1 MRMRLDKNIYILILF
16 LSSKLLTNLSLVS
29 NMLSSILFKLSLV
42 SNSFLLISIMSNLL
56 LLTEVSVFKVEWSRI
71 IPISNPEL
79 VCLEVHDHILLVAPG
94 VVWHAGAA
102 AAGPPGVAPGGAV
115 HPPPPATAL
124 VAANPTILS
133 RETAD
138 QVNRV
143 CNALDC
149 IIHTTTQQST
159 ILLV

>member
-1 MRMRLDKNIYILILF
+1 MRLRHDKNI
-16 LSSKLLTNLSLVS
+16 LS
-29 NMLSSILFKLSLV
+29 
-42 SNSFLLISIMSNLL
+42 LL

-115 HPPPPATAL
+115 HPPPAATAL

-138 QVNRV
+138 QVNLV
-143 CNALDC
+143 CNEL
-149 IIHTTTQQST
+149 QKLK
-159 ILLV
+159 ILKDSCRGFSHIKDS

>member
-1 MRMRLDKNIYILILF
+1 
-16 LSSKLLTNLSLVS
+16 
-29 NMLSSILFKLSLV
+29 MLSSILFKLSLV
-42 SNSFLLISIMSNLL
+42 ANSFLLISKMSNLL

-102 AAGPPGVAPGGAV
+102 AAGPPGVAPGGAI
-115 HPPPPATAL
+115 HPSPAATAL

-138 QVNRV
+138 QVNLV
-143 CNALDC
+143 CNELSNYQTKAIERL
-149 IIHTTTQQST
+149 I
-159 ILLV
+159 

>member
-1 MRMRLDKNIYILILF
+1 
-16 LSSKLLTNLSLVS
+16 
-29 NMLSSILFKLSLV
+29 MLSSILFKLSLV
-42 SNSFLLISIMSNLL
+42 ANSFLLISKMSNLL

-102 AAGPPGVAPGGAV
+102 AAGPPGVAPGGAI

-124 VAANPTILS
+124 IAANPTIPS

-138 QVNRV
+138 QVNLV
-143 CNALDC
+143 CNEL
-149 IIHTTTQQST
+149 HNYQR
-159 ILLV
+159 ILSHI

>member
-1 MRMRLDKNIYILILF
+1 M
-16 LSSKLLTNLSLVS
+16 
-29 NMLSSILFKLSLV
+29 SLV
-42 SNSFLLISIMSNLL
+42 SNSFLLISIVSNLL

-94 VVWHAGAA
+94 IVRHAGAA

-115 HPPPPATAL
+115 HPPPATTAL

-138 QVNRV
+138 QVNLV
-143 CNALDC
+143 CNELSNYLTNQLY
-149 IIHTTTQQST
+149 I
-159 ILLV
+159 

>member
-1 MRMRLDKNIYILILF
+1 
-16 LSSKLLTNLSLVS
+16 
-29 NMLSSILFKLSLV
+29 
-42 SNSFLLISIMSNLL
+42 MSNLL

-115 HPPPPATAL
+115 HPPPAATAL
-124 VAANPTILS
+124 VAANPTIPS
-133 RETAD
+133 RETVD
-138 QVNRV
+138 QVNLV
-143 CNALDC
+143 CNELSNYQTKAIERL
-149 IIHTTTQQST
+149 I
-159 ILLV
+159 

>member
-1 MRMRLDKNIYILILF
+1 
-16 LSSKLLTNLSLVS
+16 
-29 NMLSSILFKLSLV
+29 MLSSILFKLSLV
-42 SNSFLLISIMSNLL
+42 ANLFLLKLISIMSNLL

-102 AAGPPGVAPGGAV
+102 AAGPPGVAPGGAI

-124 VAANPTILS
+124 VATNPTILS

-138 QVNRV
+138 QVNLV
-143 CNALDC
+143 CKELSNYQTKAIERL
-149 IIHTTTQQST
+149 I
-159 ILLV
+159 

>member
-1 MRMRLDKNIYILILF
+1 MDMRMRLDKNIYILILF
-16 LSSKLLTNLSLVS
+16 LLTKLLTNLSLVS
-29 NMLSSILFKLSLV
+29 NMFSILFNLSLV
-42 SNSFLLISIMSNLL
+42 SSLFLLISKMSNLL

-102 AAGPPGVAPGGAV
+102 AAGPPGVAPGGAI

-138 QVNRV
+138 QVNLV
-143 CNALDC
+143 CKELSNYQTKAIERL
-149 IIHTTTQQST
+149 I
-159 ILLV
+159 